1 MRRSIV
7 TRAARHH
14 RLIFREPEYAP
25 PTSRPLHAGRAR
37 SSPLRL
43 PMQVPRCKS
52 LHHKLMRENCGECAP
67 PRKARAKDGARPP
80 LTLAFWPLCLFLSG
94 LKMGIEHGIVASA
107 KWRCQCKSQHHKL
120 MRENCGVR
128 AAQSA

>member
-1 MRRSIV
+1 M
-7 TRAARHH
+7 
-14 RLIFREPEYAP
+14 
-25 PTSRPLHAGRAR
+25 HAGRAR

-52 LHHKLMRENCGECAP
+52 LHHKLLRENCGECAP

-80 LTLAFWPLCLFLSG
+80 LTLAFCGPCLCLSG

>member
-1 MRRSIV
+1 
-7 TRAARHH
+7 
-14 RLIFREPEYAP
+14 
-25 PTSRPLHAGRAR
+25 
-37 SSPLRL
+37 
-43 PMQVPRCKS
+43 MQVPTPQADA
-52 LHHKLMRENCGECAP
+52 RELRRVRAAAQSARERRRAATAD
-67 PRKARAKDGARPP
+67 PRVY
-80 LTLAFWPLCLFLSG
+80 LAFWPLCLFLSG

>member
-1 MRRSIV
+1 MPVQPDVRRIV
-7 TRAARHH
+7 TRAAPSLC
-14 RLIFREPEYAP
+14 LISREPEYAP

-67 PRKARAKDGARPP
+67 REARAKDGARPP
-80 LTLAFWPLCLFLSG
+80 LTLAFWPLPLC
-94 LKMGIEHGIVASA
+94 AS
-107 KWRCQCKSQHHKL
+107 Q
-120 MRENCGVR
+120 V
-128 AAQSA
+128 